1 MRITWLIKTEDGG
14 DNEELLFKIFDV
26 KMIISEVSEIQ
37 VPLSQN
43 FLILSTYGT
52 TVSINPYE
60 RYIVLH

>member
-43 FLILSTYGT
+43 FLIQ
-52 TVSINPYE
+52 
-60 RYIVLH
+60 